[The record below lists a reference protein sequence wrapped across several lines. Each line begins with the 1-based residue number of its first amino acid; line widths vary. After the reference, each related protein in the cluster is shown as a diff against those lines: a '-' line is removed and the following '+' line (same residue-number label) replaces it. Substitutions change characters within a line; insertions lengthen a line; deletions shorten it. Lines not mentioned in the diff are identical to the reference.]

1 MTKKD
6 YIWNFSA
13 TMLIAGLN
21 ETFSLEYHLV
31 AAKLKVAPQDLIDSR
46 LWLVMQKGGH
56 SYMYALLMPSSIE
69 LYKEGL
75 YVGDFLIRSSPFCSF
90 RLLPRLESVNPWELS
105 SLLDSDE
112 GLRECKEE
120 ETNLFLKMLSTNYRT
135 SFAPP
140 PVGILGSVPR
150 TSFTDLS
157 QAVPDQLILTM
168 RALSFG
174 DASRSQSFPSA
185 LSAFGGIALS
195 VLKLAQPHLNSREAE
210 KLMALLDPL
219 PPIQGQ
225 QIRST
230 QEILAAFSS
239 FPPVVDTFLEE
250 IDPEKISPRNF
261 IAGSSMTSLD
271 WLSKTNEAEEMH
283 EKILKD
289 VVLRFKSRDYS
300 VSKSRSFDLFAEK
313 ANIKLLWE
321 IKSATGDNFVA
332 QGEKGIIQLLRYSIA
347 LEQKN
352 LVSLR
357 LLLLIQ
363 DCDQP
368 AVFGYLSRMAARVGI
383 ELWLYNENQEWPYK
397 IFNQEV
403 KTFSGL

>member
-1 MTKKD
+1 
-6 YIWNFSA
+6 
-13 TMLIAGLN
+13 
-21 ETFSLEYHLV
+21 
-31 AAKLKVAPQDLIDSR
+31 
-46 LWLVMQKGGH
+46 
-56 SYMYALLMPSSIE
+56 
-69 LYKEGL
+69 
-75 YVGDFLIRSSPFCSF
+75 
-90 RLLPRLESVNPWELS
+90 
-105 SLLDSDE
+105 
-112 GLRECKEE
+112 
-120 ETNLFLKMLSTNYRT
+120 
-135 SFAPP
+135 
-140 PVGILGSVPR
+140 
-150 TSFTDLS
+150 
-157 QAVPDQLILTM
+157 
-168 RALSFG
+168 
-174 DASRSQSFPSA
+174 
-185 LSAFGGIALS
+185 
-195 VLKLAQPHLNSREAE
+195 
-210 KLMALLDPL
+210 
-219 PPIQGQ
+219 
-225 QIRST
+225 
-230 QEILAAFSS
+230 
-239 FPPVVDTFLEE
+239 
-250 IDPEKISPRNF
+250 
-261 IAGSSMTSLD
+261 LD